1 MPRLYAASAGYARLG
16 RRAHYSSG
24 INKRRT
30 AQSAGVRGRRLSSLM
45 AARSFP
51 IARPVVRGFVGRGAE
66 NKYFD
71 IAAADYNMDL
81 TGSITHLDV
90 VTQGSTVNSRDGRKF
105 MPTWVNMRG
114 FCHNNPTSVGT
125 DNAVILVWDKQ
136 PNKAL
141 AAITDVLDAA
151 APTAQNKRE
160 NASRFIILRRWNVVM
175 TGKSDGS
182 TVPGFLRNFDKFVR
196 LPRGL
201 IAECTPA
208 DTTGAIGNRVSGAL
222 LLITVG
228 NVLNGNNAALLHVGM
243 RIGFKDI

>member
-71 IAAADYNMDL
+71 IVAANYVLDT

-90 VTQGSTVNSRDGRKF
+90 ITQGSTVNSRDGRKF
-105 MPTWVNMRG
+105 MPTWINIRG
-114 FCHNNPTSVGT
+114 FTQNNSASVGT

-141 AAITDVLDAA
+141 AAITDILDAS

-160 NASRFIILRRWNVVM
+160 NASRFMILRRWDFVM
-175 TGKSDGS
+175 TGKSDGT

-222 LLITVG
+222 LLVTVG
-228 NVLNGNNAALLHVGM
+228 NVAAGNGAALMHVGM